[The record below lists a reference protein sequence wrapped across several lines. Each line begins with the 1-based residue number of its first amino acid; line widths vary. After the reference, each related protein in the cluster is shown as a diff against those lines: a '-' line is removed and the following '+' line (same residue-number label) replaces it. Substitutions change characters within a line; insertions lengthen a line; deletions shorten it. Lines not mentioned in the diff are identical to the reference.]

1 MRALVAFSVR
11 NPIVGNLLMILL
23 LILGGISLS
32 RMLRETF
39 PEVAMDRIDARVV
52 FPGASPREVEDGIV
66 VPIEEAIQGVAG
78 IDQIDS
84 VASENLGSVSIELS
98 RGADAEQVLR
108 DVEAKVDQIPNMP
121 ADAET
126 PIVSLTLRTRPVVQL
141 MVYGDVDRLALK
153 QIGEDLRDKLLMRDE
168 VSLVDVLGVRAR
180 EISVELS
187 DPDMRRYK
195 LTFEEIVQ
203 ALRSTNLDLTSG
215 TLRTPREELRVRT
228 YGKRYQAAEIG
239 DIVLRADPSG
249 RSIRLR
255 DVAQVVER
263 WEDAPNYSFF
273 NGKPS
278 VTLMI
283 RKTEV
288 EDTLKITNMVNAF
301 LEEEASLLPP
311 GVKIEKYSDSS
322 KILKD
327 RIDLMV
333 RNGALG
339 LILVLVSLSLFL
351 NLRLSFWVALGIPI
365 SFAGTFLMA
374 QGFESITINVISLF
388 GLILVSG
395 ILVDDAIVIS
405 ENIYT
410 KVEQGMHPR
419 EAAVEGTVEVL
430 PAVFASVVT
439 TMVSFAP
446 LFFLEGMMG
455 KFIWQIAAMVNLAL
469 AVSLVE
475 SALILPAHLAHSLE
489 HRVEID
495 HLRERAGAGVLG
507 AVGAFVRRIAG
518 AIRGGLDRAF
528 QWWVQ
533 RVYRPSVAGAVRL
546 RWITVAVTWA
556 FVTISTAFLAGGQ
569 LGFVFFPSIDS
580 DDVAS
585 RVILAAGTPETE
597 TIAVAEGIEAK
608 LDELAAELKAEDP
621 KGRDIILRSNII
633 IGSQGV
639 AGTML
644 GSEVFEVTAEL
655 LPAEEE
661 RQASRDIVKR
671 WRKAVGQIAGAQSVY
686 FGNARQHS
694 FGNPIVASV
703 MGPDRARVREAVDRI
718 KTELLTFPGVFGIE
732 DDSPT
737 GKREVQLELLP
748 LGKALGLSLRDIAV
762 QLRHG
767 LYGYEALRLQRGR
780 DEVKLFVRYPDDGRR
795 GVGSLEMVRVRTP
808 DGRELA
814 LADVARWSLT
824 DGIVWYKRMH
834 RRPVITVSSDLDES
848 VGNAEKII
856 ADLKDRVVPAILT
869 DIPGIDVSFEGQQK
883 EQRKV
888 AESAQRIVP
897 LALLVII
904 TILILTFKSA
914 AQAFLIMLLIPVGFG
929 GMVIT
934 HLVYGMPLTVL
945 SVFGMIALSGVV
957 INDSVVF
964 VDKINLN
971 LRQGMGVADACV
983 DGGISRFRAIILTTL
998 TTVAGLGP
1006 IIFETS
1012 LQAQYLIPMALT
1024 LAGGL
1029 AIGTVFTMVFL
1040 PAGFACLN
1048 DVRRV
1053 VWWLRRGEWPTDRE
1067 VEPAV
1072 RELAVEAE
1080 LAGVVHPAT

>member
-1 MRALVAFSVR
+1 MIRGIVTYSVR
-11 NPIVGNLLMILL
+11 NPIIGNLLMALL
-23 LILGGISLS
+23 LILGFISLGN
-32 RMLRETF
+32 MLRETF
-39 PEVAMDRIDARVV
+39 PEVTLDRIDVRVL

-66 VPIEEAIQGVAG
+66 VPVEEAIQGVAG

-84 VASENLGSVSIELS
+84 VASENMGSVGITLS
-98 RGADAEQVLR
+98 RGADPEAVLR
-108 DVEAKVDQIPNMP
+108 DVEAKIDQIPNLP
-121 ADAET
+121 DDAEA
-126 PIVSLTLRTRPVVQL
+126 PIVSLSLRTRPVIQL
-141 MVYGDVDRLALK
+141 LIYGDVDRLVLK
-153 QIGEDLRDKLLMRDE
+153 EVAEDMRDRLLLRDE

-187 DPDMRRYK
+187 DADMRRYR

-203 ALRSTNLDLTSG
+203 SLRGTNLDLTSG

-228 YGKRYQAAEIG
+228 YGKRYTAADIG
-239 DIVLRADPSG
+239 DIVLRADAEG
-249 RSIRLR
+249 RAVHLR
-255 DVAQVVER
+255 DVARVVER
-263 WEDAPNYSFF
+263 WEDAPNYAFF
-273 NGKPS
+273 NGKPA
-278 VTLMI
+278 VALMI

-288 EDTLKITNMVNAF
+288 EDTLAITNT
-301 LEEEASLLPP
+301 LEQFIEEQTPRLPP
-311 GVKIEKYSDSS
+311 GVQFERYGDSS

-333 RNGALG
+333 KNGTLG
-339 LILVLVSLSLFL
+339 LILVLASLTVFL

-365 SFAGTFLMA
+365 SFAGTFLIA

-405 ENIYT
+405 ENIYS
-410 KVEQGMHPR
+410 KVEKGMHPR

-430 PAVFASVVT
+430 PAVVASVVT
-439 TMVSFAP
+439 TMVAFAP

-489 HRVEID
+489 HREELE
-495 HLRERAGAGVLG
+495 HLRERPGAAALG
-507 AVGAFVRRIAG
+507 SVGAAVRRVGTGIRRVLDAG
-518 AIRGGLDRAF
+518 F

-533 RVYRPSVAGAVRL
+533 RIYRPSVATAVRI
-546 RWITVAVTWA
+546 RWITVAGTWA
-556 FVTISTAFLAGGQ
+556 FVAISTAFLAGGQ
-569 LGFVFFPSIDS
+569 LGFVFFPAIDS
-580 DDVAS
+580 DDVAA
-585 RVILAAGTPETE
+585 RVILAAGTPEDE
-597 TIAVAEGIEAK
+597 TIEEAQRIQGK
-608 LDELAAELKAEDP
+608 LEELAAELKAEDP
-621 KGRDIILRSNII
+621 QGRDIILRTNVIV
-633 IGSQGV
+633 GSQGV
-639 AGTML
+639 GGTML

-655 LPAEEE
+655 LPAEEV
-661 RQASRDIVKR
+661 RQPSRDIVKR
-671 WRKAVGQIAGAQSVY
+671 WRQKVGQIAGAQSVY

-703 MGPDRARVREAVDRI
+703 MGPDRERARDAVDRL
-718 KTELLTFPGVFGIE
+718 KQELATFPGVFGIE
-732 DDSPT
+732 DDSPA
-737 GKREVQLELLP
+737 GKREVQLELTP
-748 LGKALGLSLRDIAV
+748 LGRALGLSLRDIAL

-767 LYGYEALRLQRGR
+767 LFGYEALRLQRGR
-780 DEVKLFVRYPDDGRR
+780 DELKLFVRYPDDGRQ
-795 GVGSLEMVRVRTP
+795 GVGALEGVRIRTL
-808 DGRELA
+808 DGRQLA
-814 LADVARWSLT
+814 LTDVATWKLT
-824 DGIVWYKRMH
+824 DGTVWYKRMH

-848 VGNAEKII
+848 VGNAVKII
-856 ADLKDRVVPAILT
+856 EDLKSRVVPALT
-869 DIPGIDVSFEGQQK
+869 AEIPGIDVSFEGQQK

-888 AESAQRIVP
+888 ADSAQAVVP
-897 LALLVII
+897 IALLVIV

-914 AQAFLIMLLIPVGFG
+914 AQAALIILLIPVGFG
-929 GMVIT
+929 GMVVS
-934 HLVYGMPLTVL
+934 HLLYGIPLTVL

-971 LRQGMGVADACV
+971 LREGMGVFDACV
-983 DGGISRFRAIILTTL
+983 DGGVSRFRAIILTTL

-1029 AIGTVFTMVFL
+1029 AIGTFFTMVFL

-1048 DVRRV
+1048 DLRRV

-1072 RELAVEAE
+1072 RELAVEQE
-1080 LAGVVHPAT
+1080 LRAAGHAV